1 MPSTWKTSLAF
12 DAKLPGDINFT
23 LEGIYNKD
31 INPAVVSDKSF
42 KDPEETITLSPN
54 DTRKLY
60 GAKWNPKSV
69 YLIENGGS
77 KAYYYSISAQ
87 LSKMFDFGLN
97 VSFAYTHS
105 QAKSY
110 TDGLGDQVTS
120 SYKTGTYSVNGVNEH
135 EIGYGSYVAP
145 DRIIASIGYRKEYGK
160 NFASAVSLIYDGSQM
175 GYSGGW
181 SYTRYSYTFDSNV
194 IGDSY
199 GSNSLIYIPA
209 SREDL
214 DKWNFAASSY
224 VKNGQAVTYSPE
236 EQKDDF
242 WAFINQDSYLK
253 KHKGEYA
260 KRGGGIM
267 PWRHQFDFKFMQD
280 FYVNVGNRRNTIQF
294 GVDIENVGNLLNHK
308 WGLYKELNASSILH
322 YENGAYKFNTNNG
335 ERLTRS
341 FRNYESFSSTYSVQ
355 FSLRYIFN

>member
-1 MPSTWKTSLAF
+1 M
-12 DAKLPGDINFT
+12 
-23 LEGIYNKD
+23 
-31 INPAVVSDKSF
+31 
-42 KDPEETITLSPN
+42 
-54 DTRKLY
+54 
-60 GAKWNPKSV
+60 
-69 YLIENGGS
+69 
-77 KAYYYSISAQ
+77 
-87 LSKMFDFGLN
+87 
-97 VSFAYTHS
+97 
-105 QAKSY
+105 
-110 TDGLGDQVTS
+110 
-120 SYKTGTYSVNGVNEH
+120 NEH

-294 GVDIENVGNLLNHK
+294 GC
-308 WGLYKELNASSILH
+308 
-322 YENGAYKFNTNNG
+322 
-335 ERLTRS
+335 
-341 FRNYESFSSTYSVQ
+341 
-355 FSLRYIFN
+355 

>member
-1 MPSTWKTSLAF
+1 MDDFFAGGKPAAFAITHSNSADLSKFKAKMRYTQYSAYIQDQMNISDNFKLTAGIRLELPKYPSLDNNFNAAFNELEFADGIHYSTDQLPSAKVSISPRVGFNWDITGERKYVLRGGTGIFVGRLPFVWLISTIGNSGVGQTTTYYNNVAEAAKYKINQPTFHTDVKDILKDLYPSGFNSKEPTVPSTPTIIDKDLKMPSTWKTSLAF

-120 SYKTGTYSVNGVNEH
+120 SYKTG
-135 EIGYGSYVAP
+135 
-145 DRIIASIGYRKEYGK
+145 RI
-160 NFASAVSLIYDGSQM
+160 LLM
-175 GYSGGW
+175 G
-181 SYTRYSYTFDSNV
+181 
-194 IGDSY
+194 
-199 GSNSLIYIPA
+199 
-209 SREDL
+209 
-214 DKWNFAASSY
+214 
-224 VKNGQAVTYSPE
+224 
-236 EQKDDF
+236 
-242 WAFINQDSYLK
+242 
-253 KHKGEYA
+253 
-260 KRGGGIM
+260 
-267 PWRHQFDFKFMQD
+267 
-280 FYVNVGNRRNTIQF
+280 
-294 GVDIENVGNLLNHK
+294 
-308 WGLYKELNASSILH
+308 
-322 YENGAYKFNTNNG
+322 
-335 ERLTRS
+335 
-341 FRNYESFSSTYSVQ
+341 
-355 FSLRYIFN
+355 